1 MRYKYHT
8 RQRTV
13 PCLLNTLVD
22 GISDG
27 SIVTFTAW
35 NDANNPLCGWHAM
48 TALYTNGEY
57 WVFNRYSDSSD
68 IWIYP
73 DLSSAING
81 GTFLYGVRI
90 DPQ

>member
-1 MRYKYHT
+1 
-8 RQRTV
+8 
-13 PCLLNTLVD
+13 
-22 GISDG
+22 
-27 SIVTFTAW
+27 
-35 NDANNPLCGWHAM
+35 M